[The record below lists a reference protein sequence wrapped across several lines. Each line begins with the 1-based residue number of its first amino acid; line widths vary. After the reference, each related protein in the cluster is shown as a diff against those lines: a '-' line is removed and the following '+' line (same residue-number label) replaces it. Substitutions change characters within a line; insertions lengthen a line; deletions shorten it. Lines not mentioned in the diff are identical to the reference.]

1 MKCLKRYDMDGY
13 VLYYTY
19 DTSGHF
25 HHLYL
30 LRLSQLL
37 RRDSLYHE
45 LYIISETKL
54 CEANVDTK

>member
-1 MKCLKRYDMDGY
+1 MDGY